1 MSISAADFGK
11 VAVVMGG
18 FAAEREVSLISGKAV
33 LEGLQSKGID
43 AHAID
48 LDRDVLSKLKQGGF
62 DRVFNVVHGRGG
74 EDGQLSGALDL
85 LQMPYTGSGVLGCA
99 LAMDKYRTKQ
109 IWQSL
114 NLPTPNYLLIE
125 SKAQLADA
133 AKLGF
138 PLMLKAALEG
148 SSIGVVKVS
157 NEQALEAAWE
167 EASACNSHVIAEQFV
182 DGGGVE
188 YTCSILGERA
198 LPLIAL
204 HAKNDFYDYEAKY
217 LADDTEYRVPCGL
230 DEAKE
235 AEIQAL
241 CLKAFKAVDAKGWGR
256 VDVMLDQA
264 ANTWLIEVNTVPGM
278 TSHSLVPMAAK
289 AVGLS
294 FADLV
299 WEVLA
304 QTLEVGHG

>member
-48 LDRDVLSKLKQGGF
+48 LDRDVVSTLKQGGF

-74 EDGQLSGALDL
+74 EDGQLSGTLDL
-85 LQMPYTGSGVLGCA
+85 LKMPYTGSGVLGCA

-167 EASACNSHVIAEQFV
+167 EASVCNSHVIAEQFV

-188 YTCSILGERA
+188 YTCSILGDRA

-264 ANTWLIEVNTVPGM
+264 ANPWLIEVNTVPGM
-278 TSHSLVPMAAK
+278 TSHSLLPMAAK

>member
-48 LDRDVLSKLKQGGF
+48 LDRDVVSTLKQGGF

-74 EDGQLSGALDL
+74 EDGQLSGTLDL
-85 LQMPYTGSGVLGCA
+85 LKMPYTGSGILGCA

-167 EASACNSHVIAEQFV
+167 EASACNSHVIAEQYV

-188 YTCSILGERA
+188 YTCSILGDRA

-264 ANTWLIEVNTVPGM
+264 ANPWLIEVNTVPGM

>member
-43 AHAID
+43 AYAID
-48 LDRDVLSKLKQGGF
+48 LDRDVVSTLKQGGF

-74 EDGQLSGALDL
+74 EDGQLSGTLDL

-114 NLPTPNYLLIE
+114 NFPTPNYLLIE

-133 AKLGF
+133 EKLGF

-188 YTCSILGERA
+188 YTCSILGDRA

-264 ANTWLIEVNTVPGM
+264 ANPWLIEVNTVPGM

>member
-48 LDRDVLSKLKQGGF
+48 LDRDVVSTLKQGGF

-74 EDGQLSGALDL
+74 EDGQLSGTLDL
-85 LQMPYTGSGVLGCA
+85 LKMPYTGSGVLGCA

-182 DGGGVE
+182 DGRGVE
-188 YTCSILGERA
+188 YTCSILGDRA

-264 ANTWLIEVNTVPGM
+264 ANPWLIEVNTVPGM

-289 AVGLS
+289 VVGLS

>member
-1 MSISAADFGK
+1 
-11 VAVVMGG
+11 MGG

-48 LDRDVLSKLKQGGF
+48 LDRDVVSTLKQGGF

-264 ANTWLIEVNTVPGM
+264 ANPWLIEVNTVPGM

>member
-43 AHAID
+43 AYAID
-48 LDRDVLSKLKQGGF
+48 LDRDVVSTLKQGGF

-74 EDGQLSGALDL
+74 EDGQLSGTLEL
-85 LQMPYTGSGVLGCA
+85 LKMPYTGSGVLGCA

-188 YTCSILGERA
+188 YTCSILGDRA

-217 LADDTEYRVPCGL
+217 LADDTEYRVPCDL

-264 ANTWLIEVNTVPGM
+264 ANPWLIEVNTVPGM

>member
-43 AHAID
+43 AYAID
-48 LDRDVLSKLKQGGF
+48 LDRDVVSTLKQGGF

-74 EDGQLSGALDL
+74 EDGQLSGTLDL
-85 LQMPYTGSGVLGCA
+85 LKMPYTGSGVLGCA

-133 AKLGF
+133 VKLGF

-148 SSIGVVKVS
+148 SSIGVLKVS
-157 NEQALEAAWE
+157 NEQALEAAWV

-188 YTCSILGERA
+188 YTCSILGDRA

-264 ANTWLIEVNTVPGM
+264 ANPWLIEVNTVPGM

>member
-48 LDRDVLSKLKQGGF
+48 LDRDVVSTLKQGGF

-264 ANTWLIEVNTVPGM
+264 ANPWLIEVNTVPGM

-304 QTLEVGHG
+304 QTLEVDHG

>member
-48 LDRDVLSKLKQGGF
+48 LDRDVVSTLKQGGF

-74 EDGQLSGALDL
+74 EDGQLSGSLDL

-188 YTCSILGERA
+188 YTCSILGERS

-264 ANTWLIEVNTVPGM
+264 ANPWLIEVNTVPGM

-304 QTLEVGHG
+304 QTLEVDHG

>member
-33 LEGLQSKGID
+33 LQGLQSKGVD

-48 LDRDVLSKLKQGGF
+48 LDRDVVSTLKQGGF

-74 EDGQLSGALDL
+74 EDGQLSGTLDL
-85 LQMPYTGSGVLGCA
+85 LKMPYTGSGVLGCA

-125 SKAQLADA
+125 SKAQLVDA

-182 DGGGVE
+182 DGRGVE
-188 YTCSILGERA
+188 YTCSILGDRA

-204 HAKNDFYDYEAKY
+204 YAKNDFYDYEAKY

-264 ANTWLIEVNTVPGM
+264 ANPWLIEVNTVPGM

>member
-33 LEGLQSKGID
+33 LEGLKSKGID

-48 LDRDVLSKLKQGGF
+48 LDRDVVSTLKQGGF

-74 EDGQLSGALDL
+74 EDGQLSGTLDL
-85 LQMPYTGSGVLGCA
+85 LKMPYTGSGVLGCA

-157 NEQALEAAWE
+157 NEQALEVAWE

-182 DGGGVE
+182 DGRGVE
-188 YTCSILGERA
+188 YTCSILGDRA

-264 ANTWLIEVNTVPGM
+264 ANPWLIEVNTVPGM

>member
-48 LDRDVLSKLKQGGF
+48 LDRDVVSTLKQGGF

-188 YTCSILGERA
+188 YTCSILGDRA

-264 ANTWLIEVNTVPGM
+264 ANPWLIEVNTVPGM

>member
-157 NEQALEAAWE
+157 NKQALEAAWE

>member
-48 LDRDVLSKLKQGGF
+48 LDRDVVSTLKQGGF

-74 EDGQLSGALDL
+74 EDGQLSGTLDL
-85 LQMPYTGSGVLGCA
+85 LKMPYTGSGVLGCA

-182 DGGGVE
+182 DGRGVE
-188 YTCSILGERA
+188 YTCSILGDRA

-204 HAKNDFYDYEAKY
+204 HAKKDFYDYEAKY

-230 DEAKE
+230 DETKE

-264 ANTWLIEVNTVPGM
+264 ANPWLIEVNTVPGM

>member
-48 LDRDVLSKLKQGGF
+48 LDRDVVSTLKQGGF

-74 EDGQLSGALDL
+74 EDGQLSGTLDL
-85 LQMPYTGSGVLGCA
+85 LKMPYTGSGVLGCA

-182 DGGGVE
+182 DGRGVE
-188 YTCSILGERA
+188 YTCSILGDRA

-230 DEAKE
+230 DETKE

-264 ANTWLIEVNTVPGM
+264 ANPWLIEVNTVPGM

-304 QTLEVGHG
+304 QTLEVDHD

>member
-48 LDRDVLSKLKQGGF
+48 LDRDVVSTLKQGGF

-133 AKLGF
+133 VKLGF

-188 YTCSILGERA
+188 YTCSILGDRA

-264 ANTWLIEVNTVPGM
+264 ANPWLIEVNTVPGM

>member
-48 LDRDVLSKLKQGGF
+48 LDRDVVSTLKQGGF

-74 EDGQLSGALDL
+74 EDGQLSGTLDL
-85 LQMPYTGSGVLGCA
+85 LKMPYTGSGVLGCA

-182 DGGGVE
+182 DGRGVE
-188 YTCSILGERA
+188 YTCSILGDRA

-264 ANTWLIEVNTVPGM
+264 ANPWLIEVNTVPGM

-304 QTLEVGHG
+304 QTLEVSHG

>member
-33 LEGLQSKGID
+33 LQGLQSKGVD

-48 LDRDVLSKLKQGGF
+48 LDRDVVSTLKQGGF

-74 EDGQLSGALDL
+74 EDGQLSGTLDL
-85 LQMPYTGSGVLGCA
+85 LKMPYTGSGVLGCA

-125 SKAQLADA
+125 SKAQLVDA

-157 NEQALEAAWE
+157 NEQ
-167 EASACNSHVIAEQFV
+167 STRS
-182 DGGGVE
+182 GM
-188 YTCSILGERA
+188 
-198 LPLIAL
+198 
-204 HAKNDFYDYEAKY
+204 
-217 LADDTEYRVPCGL
+217 
-230 DEAKE
+230 
-235 AEIQAL
+235 
-241 CLKAFKAVDAKGWGR
+241 GR
-256 VDVMLDQA
+256 
-264 ANTWLIEVNTVPGM
+264 G
-278 TSHSLVPMAAK
+278 
-289 AVGLS
+289 VGLQ
-294 FADLV
+294 FACDRRTVCRWSVALNTP
-299 WEVLA
+299 A
-304 QTLEVGHG
+304 QFWVIEHCL

>member
-48 LDRDVLSKLKQGGF
+48 LDRDVVSTLKQGGF

-167 EASACNSHVIAEQFV
+167 EASACNSHVIAEKFV

-264 ANTWLIEVNTVPGM
+264 ANPWLIEVNTVPGM

-304 QTLEVGHG
+304 QTLEVDHG

>member
-48 LDRDVLSKLKQGGF
+48 LDRDVVSTLKQGGF

-85 LQMPYTGSGVLGCA
+85 LKMPYTGSGVLGCA

-182 DGGGVE
+182 DGRGVE
-188 YTCSILGERA
+188 YTCSILGDRA

-264 ANTWLIEVNTVPGM
+264 ANPWLIEVNTVPGM

>member
-33 LEGLQSKGID
+33 LEGLQSKGVD

-48 LDRDVLSKLKQGGF
+48 LNRDVVSTLKQGGF

-74 EDGQLSGALDL
+74 EDGQLSGTLDL
-85 LQMPYTGSGVLGCA
+85 LKMPYTGSGVLGCA

-157 NEQALEAAWE
+157 NQQALEAAWE
-167 EASACNSHVIAEQFV
+167 EVSACNSHVIAEQFV

-188 YTCSILGERA
+188 YTCSILGDRA

-230 DEAKE
+230 DETKE

-264 ANTWLIEVNTVPGM
+264 ANPWLIEVNTVPGM
-278 TSHSLVPMAAK
+278 TSHSLVPMAAI

-304 QTLEVGHG
+304 QTLEVDHG

>member
-48 LDRDVLSKLKQGGF
+48 LDRDVVSTLKQGGF

-74 EDGQLSGALDL
+74 EDGQLSGTLDL
-85 LQMPYTGSGVLGCA
+85 LKMPYTGSGVLGCA

-125 SKAQLADA
+125 SKAKLADA

-182 DGGGVE
+182 DGRGVE
-188 YTCSILGERA
+188 YTCSILGDRA

-264 ANTWLIEVNTVPGM
+264 ANPWLIEVNTVPGM

>member
-1 MSISAADFGK
+1 MSILAADFGK

-18 FAAEREVSLISGKAV
+18 FSAEREVSLISGKAV

-43 AHAID
+43 AYAID
-48 LDRDVLSKLKQGGF
+48 LDRDVVSTLKQGGF

-264 ANTWLIEVNTVPGM
+264 ANPWLIEVNTVPGM

-304 QTLEVGHG
+304 QTLEVDHG

>member
-1 MSISAADFGK
+1 
-11 VAVVMGG
+11 
-18 FAAEREVSLISGKAV
+18 
-33 LEGLQSKGID
+33 
-43 AHAID
+43 
-48 LDRDVLSKLKQGGF
+48 
-62 DRVFNVVHGRGG
+62 
-74 EDGQLSGALDL
+74 
-85 LQMPYTGSGVLGCA
+85 
-99 LAMDKYRTKQ
+99 MDKYRTKQ

-167 EASACNSHVIAEQFV
+167 EVSACNSHVIAEQFV

-188 YTCSILGERA
+188 YTCSILGDRA

-230 DEAKE
+230 DETKE

-264 ANTWLIEVNTVPGM
+264 ANPWLIEVNTVPGM

>member
-48 LDRDVLSKLKQGGF
+48 LDRDVVSTLKQGGF

-74 EDGQLSGALDL
+74 EDGQLSGTLDL
-85 LQMPYTGSGVLGCA
+85 LKMPYTGSGVLGCA

-182 DGGGVE
+182 HGRGVE
-188 YTCSILGERA
+188 YTCSILGNRA

-230 DEAKE
+230 DETKE

-264 ANTWLIEVNTVPGM
+264 ANPWLIEVNTVPGM

>member
-18 FAAEREVSLISGKAV
+18 FSAEREVSLISGKAV

-48 LDRDVLSKLKQGGF
+48 LDRDVVSTLKQGGF

-74 EDGQLSGALDL
+74 EDGQLSGTLDL
-85 LQMPYTGSGVLGCA
+85 LKMPYTGSGVLGCA

-157 NEQALEAAWE
+157 NEQALEVAWE

-182 DGGGVE
+182 HGRGVE
-188 YTCSILGERA
+188 YTCSILGDRA

-264 ANTWLIEVNTVPGM
+264 ANPWLIEVNTVPGM

>member
-18 FAAEREVSLISGKAV
+18 FAAEREVSLISGKAD
-33 LEGLQSKGID
+33 LEGLQSKGVD

-48 LDRDVLSKLKQGGF
+48 LDRDVVSTLKQGGF

-157 NEQALEAAWE
+157 NKQALEAAWE

>member
-43 AHAID
+43 AYAID
-48 LDRDVLSKLKQGGF
+48 LDRDVVYTLKQGGF

-85 LQMPYTGSGVLGCA
+85 LKMPYTGSGVLGCA

-188 YTCSILGERA
+188 YTCSILGDRA

-264 ANTWLIEVNTVPGM
+264 ANPWLIEVNTVPGM

>member
-48 LDRDVLSKLKQGGF
+48 LDRDVVSTLKQGGF

-74 EDGQLSGALDL
+74 EDGQLSGTLDL
-85 LQMPYTGSGVLGCA
+85 LKMPYTGSGVLGCA

-125 SKAQLADA
+125 SKAQLVDA

-182 DGGGVE
+182 DGRGVE
-188 YTCSILGERA
+188 YTCSILGDRA

-264 ANTWLIEVNTVPGM
+264 ANPWLIEVNTVPGM

>member
-48 LDRDVLSKLKQGGF
+48 LDRDVVSTLKQGGF

-74 EDGQLSGALDL
+74 EDGQLSGTLDL
-85 LQMPYTGSGVLGCA
+85 LKMPYTGSGVLGCA

-188 YTCSILGERA
+188 YTCSILGDRA

-230 DEAKE
+230 DETKE

-264 ANTWLIEVNTVPGM
+264 ANPWLIEVNTVPGM

-304 QTLEVGHG
+304 QTLDVGHG

>member
-48 LDRDVLSKLKQGGF
+48 LDRDVVSTLKQGGF

-74 EDGQLSGALDL
+74 EDGQLSGTLDL
-85 LQMPYTGSGVLGCA
+85 LKMPYTGSGVLGCA

-188 YTCSILGERA
+188 YTCSILGDRA

-264 ANTWLIEVNTVPGM
+264 ANPWLIEVNTVPGM

>member
-33 LEGLQSKGID
+33 LEALQSKGID

-48 LDRDVLSKLKQGGF
+48 LDRDVVSTLKQGGF

-85 LQMPYTGSGVLGCA
+85 LKMPYTGSGVLGCA

-188 YTCSILGERA
+188 YTCSILGDRA

-264 ANTWLIEVNTVPGM
+264 ANPWLIEVNTVPGM

>member
-33 LEGLQSKGID
+33 LEGLQSKGVD

-48 LDRDVLSKLKQGGF
+48 LDRDVVSTLKQGGF

-157 NEQALEAAWE
+157 NKQALEAAWE

-256 VDVMLDQA
+256 VDVMLDQV
-264 ANTWLIEVNTVPGM
+264 ANPWLIEVNTVPGM

>member
-33 LEGLQSKGID
+33 LEGLHSKGID

-48 LDRDVLSKLKQGGF
+48 LDRDVVSTLKQGGF

-264 ANTWLIEVNTVPGM
+264 ANPWLIEVNTVPGM

>member
-48 LDRDVLSKLKQGGF
+48 LDRDVVSTLKQGGF

-74 EDGQLSGALDL
+74 EDGQLSGTLDL
-85 LQMPYTGSGVLGCA
+85 LKMPYTGSGVLGCA

-167 EASACNSHVIAEQFV
+167 ETSACNSHVIAEQFV

-188 YTCSILGERA
+188 YTCSILGDRA

-230 DEAKE
+230 DETKE

-264 ANTWLIEVNTVPGM
+264 ANPWLIEVNTVPGM

>member
-48 LDRDVLSKLKQGGF
+48 LDRDVVSTLKQGGF

-85 LQMPYTGSGVLGCA
+85 LKMPYTGSGVLGCA

-188 YTCSILGERA
+188 YTCSILGDRA

-264 ANTWLIEVNTVPGM
+264 ANPWLIEVNTVPGM